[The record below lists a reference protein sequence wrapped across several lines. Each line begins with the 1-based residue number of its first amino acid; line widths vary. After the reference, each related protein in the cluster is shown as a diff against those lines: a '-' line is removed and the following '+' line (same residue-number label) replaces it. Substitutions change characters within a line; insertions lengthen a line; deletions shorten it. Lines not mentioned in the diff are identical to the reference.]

1 MWLLLQAIVLGA
13 VQGLA
18 EFIPISSSAHL
29 IIVPWLFGWD
39 DPFIDSLGFDV
50 ALHLGTLVSVLIYFA
65 ADWVRY
71 LRAGF
76 NSILRQPLPAQAELA
91 EQEKTNRRLAW
102 FLILG
107 CIPGG
112 LIGVLFESKI
122 NDQFHDP
129 LHPENFK
136 TGLLIIA
143 GVMVLL
149 GLILLLAE
157 RFAQHKRPLE
167 QLTLKDAVII
177 GFAQALAIIPGVSR
191 SGSTITAGLA
201 IGLTR
206 DTAAR
211 FSFLLGTP
219 IIAGAGAKK
228 ILDLVKGGITGDQI
242 GLVVAGFITAAMVG
256 YWCIRFLLA
265 YLRKGKTYV
274 FVGYRWAVALLIVG
288 VVLLRG

>member
-1 MWLLLQAIVLGA
+1 MLLLQAIILGA

-50 ALHLGTLVSVLIYFA
+50 ALHLGTLVAVLVYFA

-71 LRAGF
+71 IKALFA
-76 NSILRQPLPAQAELA
+76 SLTRQPLREEPGPAAE
-91 EQEKTNRRLAW
+91 EKTNRRLAW
-102 FLILG
+102 FLLIG
-107 CIPGG
+107 TIPGG
-112 LIGVLFESKI
+112 IVGVILESKI
-122 NDQFHDP
+122 DDQFHK
-129 LHPENFK
+129 PENLK
-136 TGLLIIA
+136 MGLLIIA
-143 GVMVLL
+143 ATMALL
-149 GLILLLAE
+149 GLVLFLAE
-157 RFAQHKRPLE
+157 RFARHQRPMAYI
-167 QLTLKDAVII
+167 TLKDTIII
-177 GFAQALAIIPGVSR
+177 GFAQALAVIPGVSR

-201 IGLTR
+201 RGLTR

-228 ILDLVKGGITGDQI
+228 ILDIAQAGITGEQI
-242 GLVVAGFITAAMVG
+242 SLVIGGFISAALVG

-265 YLRKGKTYV
+265 YLRKGKTYI
-274 FVGYRWAVALLIVG
+274 FVAYRWAMALLIVSL
-288 VVLLRG
+288 VLIRG

>member
-1 MWLLLQAIVLGA
+1 MLLLQAIILGI

-29 IIVPWLFGWD
+29 IIVPWLFGWND
-39 DPFIDSLGFDV
+39 KFIGSLDFDV
-50 ALHLGTLVSVLIYFA
+50 ALHLGTLVAVLIYFA

-71 LRAGF
+71 LRAWF
-76 NSILRQPLPAQAELA
+76 NSITRQPLPAEAGPAE
-91 EQEKTNRRLAW
+91 EEETNRRLAW

-112 LIGVLFESKI
+112 IIGVLLESKI
-122 NDQFHDP
+122 DSQFHEAAN
-129 LHPENFK
+129 LK

-157 RFAQHKRPLE
+157 RFALHQRSLD
-167 QLTLKDAVII
+167 QLTWKDTLII
-177 GFAQALAIIPGVSR
+177 GFAQALAVIPGVSR
-191 SGSTITAGLA
+191 SGSTITAGLVL
-201 IGLTR
+201 GLTR

-219 IIAGAGAKK
+219 IIVGAGAKK
-228 ILDLVKGGITGDQI
+228 VLEIVQTGLTGDQI
-242 GLVVAGFITAAMVG
+242 GLVIAGFVSAAVVG
-256 YWCIRFLLA
+256 YWCIRLLLA

-274 FVGYRWAVALLIVG
+274 FVGYRWAMAILIVSV
-288 VVLLRG
+288 VVLRG